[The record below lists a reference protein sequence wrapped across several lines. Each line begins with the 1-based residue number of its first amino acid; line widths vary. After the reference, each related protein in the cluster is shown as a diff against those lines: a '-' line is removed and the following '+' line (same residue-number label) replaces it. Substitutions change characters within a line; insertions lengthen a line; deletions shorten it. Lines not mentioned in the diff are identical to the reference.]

1 MLKSPPRG
9 LRSKGQMVRDRAK
22 ARGEMKRKCISVALS
37 ETPKSVSVISP
48 RRQLTGRVLVHSG
61 EIHVPP
67 PFPRRALHISLHE
80 CAHIALNHVGKKP
93 RHVEEL
99 EAEQWAFRKMRE
111 HGIAVPRKSSRRA
124 KRYVAYKIRQAER
137 RGAKHIDAKAKKFA
151 K

>member
-1 MLKSPPRG
+1 
-9 LRSKGQMVRDRAK
+9 MVCDLAQ
-22 ARGEMKRKCISVALS
+22 ARREMKRKCMSVALT
-37 ETPKSVSVISP
+37 ETPKRVSVIYP
-48 RRQLTGRVLVHSG
+48 RRQLTGRAFVHSG
-61 EIHVPP
+61 AIYVPR
-67 PFPRRALHISLHE
+67 PFTRRALHIFLHE

-111 HGIAVPRKSSRRA
+111 HGIAVPRKSLQRA